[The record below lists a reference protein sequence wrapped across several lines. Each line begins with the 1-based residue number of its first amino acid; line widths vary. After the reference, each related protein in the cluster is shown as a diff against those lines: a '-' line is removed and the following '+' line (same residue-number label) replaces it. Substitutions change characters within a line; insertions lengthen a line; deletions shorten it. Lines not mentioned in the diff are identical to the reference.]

1 MSIFNA
7 ANVVCLKLI
16 MTKANVSPE
25 EKEVLYDDETGN
37 FVWSQNCS
45 RNDVFIWNYHI
56 WLKLKF
62 MLIMLV
68 LMV

>member
-37 FVWSQNCS
+37 FV
-45 RNDVFIWNYHI
+45 
-56 WLKLKF
+56 
-62 MLIMLV
+62 
-68 LMV
+68 